1 MRNISLFSILGSF
14 ILIVIGSMVKIN
26 SQGESGNGLLIIG
39 LLVSTIGFILLVLS
53 MKSRKQQQD

>member
-14 ILIVIGSMVKIN
+14 MLIVIGSMVKIN
-26 SQGESGNGLLIIG
+26 SQGENGNGLLIIG